1 MGTLK
6 VTAFIGRRVT
16 TERDADTSRTAVKT
30 YVPAYQK
37 RLWADHAD
45 ELGMSQSEFVR
56 TMVQVGRSDFSPPEE
71 MTGEP
76 GEFSASREQE
86 ESAKE
91 QDRGKMEPRSG
102 GATPRV
108 EGGETGS
115 SQTGSDENGDDL
127 TDRVLEVL
135 DRDGVL
141 SWDELV
147 EAVTDDIERQL
158 DEAVQN
164 LQDENAIRYS
174 GREGGYTVQS

>member
-6 VTAFIGRRVT
+6 VTASIGRRVT
-16 TERDADTSRTAVKT
+16 TDRDADTSRTAVKT

-37 RLWADHAD
+37 RLWADHAE

-56 TMVQVGRSDFSPPEE
+56 TMVQAGRSDFSPPEE
-71 MTGEP
+71 TTGEP
-76 GEFSASREQE
+76 GDFSASKGQ
-86 ESAKE
+86 KE
-91 QDRGKMEPRSG
+91 LDDEHDRGKMEPRSG
-102 GATPRV
+102 DATPGV
-108 EGGETGS
+108 EAGETGS
-115 SQTGSDENGDDL
+115 SQAGSDDGGDDL

-158 DEAVQN
+158 DEAVQT

>member
-1 MGTLK
+1 MIES
-6 VTAFIGRRVT
+6 IGRRVT

-56 TMVQVGRSDFSPPEE
+56 TMVQAGRSDFSPPEE
-71 MTGEP
+71 T
-76 GEFSASREQE
+76 GEFSASKAPQE
-86 ESAKE
+86 STDGHE
-91 QDRGKMEPRSG
+91 RGKTEPRSG
-102 GATPRV
+102 DATPGV
-108 EGGETGS
+108 EAGETGS
-115 SQTGSDENGDDL
+115 SQRESSDESDEL

-135 DRDGVL
+135 DRNGVL

-158 DEAVQN
+158 DDAVQE

>member
-1 MGTLK
+1 M
-6 VTAFIGRRVT
+6 T
-16 TERDADTSRTAVKT
+16 TDRDADTSRTAVKT

-37 RLWADHAD
+37 RLWAEHAE

-56 TMVQVGRSDFSPPEE
+56 TMVQAGRRGFSPPEE
-71 MTGEP
+71 STGDAAAAPERKP
-76 GEFSASREQE
+76 AEQSADEHE
-86 ESAKE
+86 TAE
-91 QDRGKMEPRSG
+91 MEPRSG
-102 GATPRV
+102 DATPGV

-115 SQTGSDENGDDL
+115 SEAGSSDDGGDL

-135 DRDGVL
+135 DRDGAL

-158 DEAVQN
+158 DEAVQE
-164 LQDENAIRYS
+164 LQDQNAIRYS

>member
-1 MGTLK
+1 M
-6 VTAFIGRRVT
+6 T

-30 YVPAYQK
+30 YVPTYQK

-56 TMVQVGRSDFSPPEE
+56 TMVQAGRSDFSPPEA
-71 MTGEP
+71 TGET
-76 GEFSASREQE
+76 GEFSAPREQE
-86 ESAKE
+86 ESVKE
-91 QDRGKMEPRSG
+91 QDRGEMEPRSG
-102 GATPRV
+102 GATPGV
-108 EGGETGS
+108 ESGETGS
-115 SQTGSDENGDDL
+115 SQTGSDNSGDDL

-158 DEAVQN
+158 DEAVQE

>member
-1 MGTLK
+1 M
-6 VTAFIGRRVT
+6 VTESIGRRVT
-16 TERDADTSRTAVKT
+16 TDRDADTSRTAVKT

-56 TMVQVGRSDFSPPEE
+56 TMVQAGRRGFSPPEE
-71 MTGEP
+71 GSTSE
-76 GEFSASREQE
+76 EFAEREGTQSSTE
-86 ESAKE
+86 Q
-91 QDRGKMEPRSG
+91 QDRGGTESRSG
-102 GATPRV
+102 EATPRV
-108 EGGETGS
+108 QGGETGS
-115 SQTGSDENGDDL
+115 SETGSSDDDRDL

-141 SWDELV
+141 SWDELL

-158 DEAVQN
+158 DEAVEE

-174 GREGGYTVQS
+174 GREGGYTIQS